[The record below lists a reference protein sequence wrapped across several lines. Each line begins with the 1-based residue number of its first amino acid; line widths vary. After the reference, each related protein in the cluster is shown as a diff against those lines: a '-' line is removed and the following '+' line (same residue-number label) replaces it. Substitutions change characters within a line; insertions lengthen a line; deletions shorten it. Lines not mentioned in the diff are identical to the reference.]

1 MVAIL
6 YVIAD
11 NAAGAHFLIL
21 KIKLHRAND
30 YMTGQ

>member
-6 YVIAD
+6 YVTFD
-11 NAAGAHFLIL
+11 SAAGGHFLIL
-21 KIKLHRAND
+21 KIKLDRAND